1 MKRIF
6 FERKKYPFRFSH
18 KRAAYHCIKIRVS
31 PAYSRKKKGIFFL
44 LQILLVLQMFSGNFA
59 FKIVK
64 SMLECAVGRTCLY
77 FMEKT
82 CQFAQ
87 RFDEDITVSKAF
99 YHLKCSCNFSTSV
112 RVSSGLIRFAPGPWR
127 CVSNSG
133 MPAHLRF
140 MLNERFQAAAR
151 EATRFSP
158 APFEWC
164 RSRNGVSKLKRQ
176 VHR

>member
-1 MKRIF
+1 
-6 FERKKYPFRFSH
+6 
-18 KRAAYHCIKIRVS
+18 
-31 PAYSRKKKGIFFL
+31 
-44 LQILLVLQMFSGNFA
+44 MFSGNFA

-77 FMEKT
+77 FIEKT

-133 MPAHLRF
+133 MPAHLLF
-140 MLNERFQAAAR
+140 MLNGRFQAAAR

-176 VHR
+176 VHRWFMIWLERLEKHCYDSSWELVNNHKTAAQNACNVLPQPLKFQTV